1 MRRNGVQLRRK
12 EIMDN
17 ILKISRQM
25 IVEFITKIIGRNDGQ
40 LQENGQLQEAPIA
53 SNIRFESL
61 DPQTILWKF
70 NVSNIVMTKLG
81 YHWLEGAENGLNI
94 RYRNREFTYD
104 ARHTVTTI
112 DFRAYIPVLIIIERA
127 FVGFI
132 AVRSVTIPNSVIE
145 IGKEAFRDCTSL
157 ESVTIPDSVTSI
169 GNFAFQG
176 CTNLTSITIPSS
188 VTSIG
193 AYAFRGCTD
202 LISII
207 SSNPVPPNVVPEAFY
222 GLLVDAYLYVPENSI
237 DDYRVTQGWRIF
249 GQNIKPFEQQS
260 RYRDAR

>member
-1 MRRNGVQLRRK
+1 MRRNGVQLRR
-12 EIMDN
+12 EELIDN
-17 ILKISRQM
+17 IPKISRQM

-40 LQENGQLQEAPIA
+40 LQEEGQLQETPIT
-53 SNIRFESL
+53 NNTRLESL

-70 NVSNIVMTKLG
+70 NAPKAIMVKNGNHHLMDNI
-81 YHWLEGAENGLNI
+81 ENDLSG
-94 RYRNREFTYD
+94 RYKSREFTYD
-104 ARHTVTTI
+104 ARHTVTYLQFYPDKPT
-112 DFRAYIPVLIIIERA
+112 IIEKA

-157 ESVTIPDSVTSI
+157 ESVAIPDSVTSI

-188 VTSIG
+188 VASIG
-193 AYAFRGCTD
+193 AYAFRGCTS

-207 SSNPVPPNVVPEAFY
+207 SSNPVPPDIVPEAFY

-237 DDYRVTQGWRIF
+237 DIYRVTQGWRIF
-249 GQNIKPFEQQS
+249 GQNIKSFEQRP
-260 RYRDAR
+260 RYRGTR